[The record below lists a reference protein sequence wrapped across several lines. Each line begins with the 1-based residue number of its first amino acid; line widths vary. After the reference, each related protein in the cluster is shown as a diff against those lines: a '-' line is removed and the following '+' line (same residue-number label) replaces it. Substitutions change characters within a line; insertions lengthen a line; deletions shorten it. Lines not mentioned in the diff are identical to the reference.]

1 MLRSIVLLLFVLFSF
16 IPAQTPIAV
25 LDLSAEGISGSEAR
39 TLTDRL
45 RTELFN
51 TGQYT
56 VIEREMMDDILNEQ
70 GLQQSGCTSTECIV
84 EVGRLIGVEQ
94 VIGGSIGKVGNV
106 YSISAQTISV
116 ETGQII
122 RVATYDHMGELGDL
136 LRFGMKN
143 VALVLS
149 GEKDQTA
156 SPSTIPFVLQEQ
168 KVSKSTQDI
177 GIRDRGISINP
188 AGVVSQLFTS
198 FQLYGLTYEQFIT
211 PSIAL
216 SLRLDYLIYYEEW
229 DEGDYYGEFSAEG
242 FSLGASLL
250 YYFSNTGEMNGFYG
264 EVAVEMLST
273 YWEDIE
279 YDQWGGE
286 YLSDEGQGGFALVA
300 GGGWKIPIREKY
312 YFNPHLLIGI
322 GSMAEVK
329 FIAFP
334 ALSIGM
340 KF

>member
-1 MLRSIVLLLFVLFSF
+1 MLRSLVLLLFVLFSL

-106 YSISAQTISV
+106 YSISARTISV

-143 VALVLS
+143 VALDLA

-156 SPSTIPFVLQEQ
+156 SPSTILVMPQERELT
-168 KVSKSTQDI
+168 KSTLES
-177 GIRDRGISINP
+177 GIRARGISVNP
-188 AGVVSQLFTS
+188 AGIVSQLFTS
-198 FQLYGLTYEQFIT
+198 FQLYGLTYEQFVT

-250 YYFSNTGEMNGFYG
+250 YYFSNAGGMNGFYG
-264 EVAVEMLST
+264 EVAVELLST
-273 YWEDIE
+273 YWEDNE
-279 YDQWGGE
+279 YDVWGGE
-286 YLSDEGQGGFALVA
+286 TYTEGEGGFALVA
-300 GGGWKIPIREKY
+300 GGGWKIPIREKF
-312 YFNPHLLIGI
+312 YFNPCLDWRWNIF
-322 GSMAEVK
+322 S
-329 FIAFP
+329 
-334 ALSIGM
+334 SRWSNS
-340 KF
+340 

>member
-156 SPSTIPFVLQEQ
+156 SPSTIPVMPQEQ
-168 KVSKSTQDI
+168 KVTKSSQDI
-177 GIRDRGISINP
+177 GIRDRGISLNP
-188 AGVVSQLFTS
+188 AGIVSQLFTS

-229 DEGDYYGEFSAEG
+229 DDGDYYGDFSAEG
-242 FSLGASLL
+242 FSLGAGLQ
-250 YYFSNTGEMNGFYG
+250 YYFSNTGEMNGPYVDVSI
-264 EVAVEMLST
+264 ELLST
-273 YWEDIE
+273 YWEDNE
-279 YDQWGGE
+279 YDVWGGE
-286 YLSDEGQGGFALVA
+286 TYTEGKGGFAFVA

>member
-1 MLRSIVLLLFVLFSF
+1 MLKLLVFLLFVLFSF
-16 IPAQTPIAV
+16 IPGQTPIAV

-106 YSISAQTISV
+106 YSISARTISV

-143 VALVLS
+143 VALVLA

-156 SPSTIPFVLQEQ
+156 SPSTIPVILQEQ
-168 KVSKSTQDI
+168 KVSKSTQDS
-177 GIRDRGISINP
+177 GVRDRGISINP
-188 AGVVSQLFTS
+188 AGVVSQLFMP
-198 FQLYGLTYEQFIT
+198 FQLYGLTYEQFVT
-211 PSIAL
+211 PGIAL
-216 SLRLDYLIYYEEW
+216 SLRLDYLVYYEEW
-229 DEGDYYGEFSAEG
+229 DEGDYYGDFSAEG
-242 FSLGASLL
+242 FSLGTGFQ
-250 YYFSNTGEMNGFYG
+250 YYFSNTGEMNGPYVDVSI
-264 EVAVEMLST
+264 ELLST
-273 YWEDIE
+273 YWEDNE
-279 YDQWGGE
+279 YDIWGGE
-286 YLSDEGQGGFALVA
+286 TYTEGEGGFAFVA
-300 GGGWKIPIREKY
+300 GGGWKIPIRERF
-312 YFNPHLLIGI
+312 YFNPCLLLGI
-322 GSMAEVK
+322 GSMDEVS

-334 ALSIGM
+334 ALSFGM
-340 KF
+340 RF